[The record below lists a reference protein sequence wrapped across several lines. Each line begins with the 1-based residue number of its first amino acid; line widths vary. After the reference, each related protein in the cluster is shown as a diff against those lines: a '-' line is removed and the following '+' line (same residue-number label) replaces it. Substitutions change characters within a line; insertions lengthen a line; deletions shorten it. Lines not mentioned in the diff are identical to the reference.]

1 MNRPAA
7 LTSVQSLHLVKG
19 EIHTSKYV
27 GSDTAN
33 EEEQRYL
40 QQERVKRGGGEKNE
54 KRRRRQPICGGNSS
68 RLSSLPQNG
77 DHLLQY
83 LLQLRFCLIPCVGT

>member
-40 QQERVKRGGGEKNE
+40 QQERVKRGGERRT
-54 KRRRRQPICGGNSS
+54 KRGDDDNRYVGKIPVAFQVYRKMATIYCNIYFNYAFVSS
-68 RLSSLPQNG
+68 RA
-77 DHLLQY
+77 
-83 LLQLRFCLIPCVGT
+83 